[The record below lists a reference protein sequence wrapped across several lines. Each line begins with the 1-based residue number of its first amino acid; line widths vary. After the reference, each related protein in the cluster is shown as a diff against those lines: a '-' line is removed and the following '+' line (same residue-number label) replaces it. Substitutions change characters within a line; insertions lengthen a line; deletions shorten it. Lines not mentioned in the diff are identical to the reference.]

1 LGRTRRAAGGDL
13 STVTSLGARAARPR
27 IVYLYLAIV
36 VVTWAGNWPLM
47 KLALA
52 DAPPLTF
59 VLLRLVGTLALIAP
73 VLSALRAPLVPVAG
87 ERLGLFVVGQLQI
100 ALWLI
105 FGIIGLAIV
114 PAGRAIVLAYTMPL
128 WAIPIEL
135 WLGMEGLRRLQI
147 AGAAVGF
154 AGLFLFMNPG
164 LVEWGDWRVVA
175 GNAMLL
181 LAAISWALGSILYR
195 RRIWRS
201 TFWAQTFWQ
210 LAVSTVVVAAIALP
224 GALRQP
230 VHWSAGLLAI
240 LAYNWIVTTA
250 LGYFL
255 WNKVLSVMPAGV
267 AGQVMALT
275 PIGGFLLSAAIFGG
289 AVTSDVVVSIVL
301 IVAGIILTLR
311 G

>member
-1 LGRTRRAAGGDL
+1 
-13 STVTSLGARAARPR
+13 VTTPAVTAARPR
-27 IVYLYLAIV
+27 IVYLYLAIIV
-36 VVTWAGNWPLM
+36 VSWACNWPLM

-59 VLLRLVGTLALIAP
+59 VLLRLAGTLALMAP
-73 VLSALRAPLVPVAG
+73 LLLALRAKLLPVAG
-87 ERLGLFVVGQLQI
+87 ERLGLFLVGQLQI
-100 ALWLI
+100 AGFLI
-105 FGIIGLAIV
+105 FSIIGLAIV

-135 WLGMEGLRRLQI
+135 WLGMERFGRLQL

-164 LVEWGDWRVVA
+164 LVDWGDPRILGGHVT
-175 GNAMLL
+175 LL
-181 LAAISWALGSILYR
+181 LAAICWAGGSILYR
-195 RRIWRS
+195 RRVWRS

-210 LAVSTVVVAAIALP
+210 LLVSAVVVAVIALLGEL
-224 GALRQP
+224 GAP
-230 VHWSAGLLAI
+230 IHWSPALVLI
-240 LAYNWIVTTA
+240 LAYNWVITTA

-255 WNKVLSVMPAGV
+255 WNKILAVMPAAV

-275 PIGGFLLSAAIFGG
+275 PVGGFLLSAAIFGG
-289 AVTSDVVVSIVL
+289 EVTSDVVVSIVL

>member
-1 LGRTRRAAGGDL
+1 MPA
-13 STVTSLGARAARPR
+13 VTAARPR

-36 VVTWAGNWPLM
+36 VVSWAGNWPLM

-52 DAPPLTF
+52 DAPPMSF
-59 VLLRLVGTLALIAP
+59 VLLRLIGTLALMAP
-73 VLSALRAPLVPVAG
+73 VLLALRRPLLPLAG
-87 ERLGLFVVGQLQI
+87 ERLGLFVVGQLQV
-100 ALWLI
+100 AGWLI
-105 FGIIGLAIV
+105 FGIIGLAIL

-135 WLGMEGLRRLQI
+135 WLGQGLVNSERFGRLRLG
-147 AGAAVGF
+147 GAAVGF
-154 AGLFLFMNPG
+154 AGLFLFMNPA
-164 LVEWGDWRVVA
+164 LVDWGDPRILG

-195 RRIWRS
+195 RRVWRS

-210 LAVSTVVVAAIALP
+210 LLVSTVVVAAIALP
-224 GALRQP
+224 GALTQP
-230 VHWSAGLLAI
+230 IHWSPGLALI
-240 LAYNWIVTTA
+240 LAYNWVVTTA

-255 WNKVLSVMPAGV
+255 WNNILAVMPAAV

-289 AVTSDVVVSIVL
+289 EVTADVVASIVL

-311 G
+311 S

>member
-1 LGRTRRAAGGDL
+1 LTPPGE
-13 STVTSLGARAARPR
+13 RAARPR

-36 VVTWAGNWPLM
+36 VVSWAGNWPLM

-52 DAPPLTF
+52 DAPPLAF
-59 VLLRLVGTLALIAP
+59 VLLRLVGTLALMAP
-73 VLSALRAPLVPVAG
+73 VLLALRAPLLPVAG
-87 ERLGLFVVGQLQI
+87 ERLGLFVVGQLQV
-100 ALWLI
+100 AGFLI
-105 FGIIGLAIV
+105 FSIIGLAIV

-128 WAIPIEL
+128 WAIPIER
-135 WLGMEGLRRLQI
+135 WLGMERLGRLQL

-164 LVEWGDWRVVA
+164 LVDWGDPRIVG
-175 GNAMLL
+175 GNAMLV
-181 LAAISWALGSILYR
+181 LAAICWALGSILYR
-195 RRIWRS
+195 RRVWRS

-210 LAVSTVVVAAIALP
+210 LAVSTVVVALIALP
-224 GALRQP
+224 GALGQP
-230 VHWSAGLLAI
+230 IHWSPALALI
-240 LAYNWIVTTA
+240 LAYNWVVTTA

-255 WNKVLSVMPAGV
+255 WSKILAVMPAAI

-275 PIGGFLLSAAIFGG
+275 PIGGFLLSTAVFGG
-289 AVTSDVVVSIVL
+289 AVTSDVAISIVL

>member
-1 LGRTRRAAGGDL
+1 LTTPA
-13 STVTSLGARAARPR
+13 VTAARPR
-27 IVYLYLAIV
+27 IVYLYLAIIV
-36 VVTWAGNWPLM
+36 VSWAGNWPLM

-59 VLLRLVGTLALIAP
+59 VLLRLAGTLLLMAP
-73 VLSALRAPLVPVAG
+73 LLLVLRAKLLPLAG

-100 ALWLI
+100 AGFLI
-105 FGIIGLAIV
+105 FSIIGLAIV

-135 WLGMEGLRRLQI
+135 WLGMERFGRLQL

-164 LVEWGDWRVVA
+164 LVDWGDPRVLG
-175 GNAMLL
+175 GNGMLL
-181 LAAISWALGSILYR
+181 LAAICWAAGSILYR
-195 RRIWRS
+195 RRVWRS

-210 LAVSTVVVAAIALP
+210 LLVSAVVAAVLALP
-224 GALRQP
+224 GAIGSP
-230 VHWSAGLLAI
+230 IHWSPALLAI
-240 LAYNWIVTTA
+240 LAYNWVITTA

-255 WNKVLSVMPAGV
+255 WNKILAVMPAAV

-275 PIGGFLLSAAIFGG
+275 PVGGFLLSAAIFGG
-289 AVTSDVVVSIVL
+289 AVTSDVVASIVL